1 MRLLE
6 KKLNVQ
12 KIKRLHSS
20 TIIPNDFYVERG
32 ADKQLRDN
40 VANMGRPGYVL
51 VARQMGKTNLLL
63 HAKSQLGGNGNVFL
77 YIDLSNIFPDL
88 YQFFRN
94 IIDVAIDSNPEYFS
108 SLEDRLAASRAKSLS
123 RPAHKEHE
131 YELRQLLN
139 LTPGKLVICLDEI
152 DALSK
157 VEYSDSVFSL
167 IRSTY
172 FASRINYPEFKR
184 LTYILSGVV
193 EPNDIIKN
201 KDISPFNI
209 GEKIYLDDFTVDE
222 YLTFIEKAQLAFP
235 REVIERIYYWTN
247 GNPRMCW
254 DICSALED
262 IWLTAD
268 VAVETVDLVVR
279 KLYLTSYNLAPVDHI
294 RQQVAEDKDIRTA
307 IMNIHLDKSS
317 SVKDAQRTRLYL
329 AGIIR
334 SDFSSDK
341 LTIKNP
347 IIAAC
352 LSEAWIMSIEESS
365 TSILDAADSRYSA
378 GDYVGALRLYKDFIA
393 KLSSDVPAELT
404 YYKLGE
410 CSFMLSDY
418 ASTVEYFN
426 KAHIKRS
433 ESAVLHFRKQLLLGV
448 SQYQNDLIEESIETL
463 EYIINFPFEEENP
476 VVFYE
481 ALINICAPYFAKFEE
496 YSGAVID
503 NCEKVIAA
511 HSDILRLS
519 QGRDNLAS
527 LMFAAHHN
535 ISYAYTELGD
545 NAKAKEYALRSMEFA
560 NGGGKLSVISEL
572 LPSLSQDEGL
582 ALLGSAKSFLLDE
595 NTEFKHDV
603 LRQET
608 NFNTKAYATLLI
620 YAFDFGNE
628 SLADELIAPLLQGHY
643 GEHATWPVISTAA
656 TSAIS
661 KQDHRVASWLY
672 RVALNLP
679 GNSLTADDRKQI
691 YLYLLLLSPEVAPV
705 DIEGRFLSELAAE
718 SMEKFDARDIRVLYA
733 LIKKNLDAN
742 HVFRAEKLISIASKI
757 RSNLYLVDK
766 QRSDFYRSAF
776 LPIDYLE
783 LRMVLSRGDSVAIQ
797 FKAATIESYINAN
810 PLPPQYFTQSFMDR
824 LKADVQYVL
833 DQFEVKSE
841 TQGQSFKRNQ
851 QVRVRF
857 KNGEIREGKFKKF
870 EHQWKSGDCE
880 RVR

>member
-6 KKLNVQ
+6 RKLSEL
-12 KIKRLHSS
+12 KIKRLLSS
-20 TIIPNDFYVERG
+20 TIISDDFYVERS
-32 ADKQLRDN
+32 ADKQLRNN
-40 VANMGRPGYVL
+40 VASMGRPGYVL

-63 HAKSQLGGNGNVFL
+63 HAKSKLGGNGNVFL

-94 IIDVAIDSNPEYFS
+94 IIDVAVDLNPEYFS
-108 SLEDRLAASRAKSLS
+108 GLEEKLAASRAKSVN

-131 YELRQLLN
+131 YELRQLLS

-209 GEKIYLDDFTVDE
+209 GEQIYLDDFTRDE
-222 YLTFIEKAQLAFP
+222 YIMFTRKAQLDFSD
-235 REVIERIYYWTN
+235 EVVDRIYYWTN

-268 VAVETVDLVVR
+268 VGVETVDLVVR
-279 KLYLTSYNLAPVDHI
+279 RLYLTSYNLPPVDKI

-307 IMNIHLDKSS
+307 LMNIHLDKSS
-317 SVKDAQRTRLYL
+317 SVKDAQRTKLYL

-352 LSEAWIMSIEESS
+352 LSEAWITSIEESS
-365 TSILDAADSRYSA
+365 TSILDAANNRYSV
-378 GDYVGALRLYKDFIA
+378 GDYVGALRLYKEFIS
-393 KLSSDVPAELT
+393 KLSSGVPSELT
-404 YYKLGE
+404 YYKMGE

-418 ASTVEYFN
+418 ASTLEYFD
-426 KAHIKRS
+426 KAPIRRS
-433 ESAVLHFRKQLLLGV
+433 ESAVLHFRKQLLLGI
-448 SQYQNDLIEESIETL
+448 SQYQNGLIEESIKTL
-463 EYIINFPFEEENP
+463 EYIVGFPFEDEIP
-476 VVFYE
+476 VEYYE
-481 ALINICAPYFAKFEE
+481 ALINICAPYFHKFEK
-496 YSGAVID
+496 YNGAII
-503 NCEKVIAA
+503 NNSEKVISA
-511 HSDILRLS
+511 HHDILLLS
-519 QGRDNLAS
+519 EGRGSVAS

-535 ISYAYTELGD
+535 ISYAYARLSDT
-545 NAKAKEYALRSMEFA
+545 AKAKEYALRSMEFA

-572 LPSLSQDEGL
+572 LPSLNQEEGL
-582 ALLGSAKSFLLDE
+582 ALLESAKSLLLDE
-595 NTEFKHDV
+595 RTEFKHDV
-603 LRQET
+603 LRQEI
-608 NFNTKAYATLLI
+608 NFDTKDYATLLI
-620 YAFDFGNE
+620 YAFQFGGE
-628 SLADELIAPLLQGHY
+628 KLADELMAPLLKGNY
-643 GEHATWPVISTAA
+643 GKHATWPVVSTAA
-656 TSAIS
+656 TNAIS

-679 GNSLTADDRKQI
+679 GDILTSDDRKQI
-691 YLYLLLLSPEVAPV
+691 YLYLLLLSPDAAPV
-705 DIEGRFLSELAAE
+705 DIEARFLSELAVE
-718 SMEKFDARDIRVLYA
+718 SMEKFDARDVRVLYA

-742 HVFRAEKLISIASKI
+742 HVFRAEKLLDIAKNI
-757 RSNLYLVDK
+757 HSNLHMLDK
-766 QRSDFYRSAF
+766 QKSEYYRSAF

-783 LRMVLSRGDSVAIQ
+783 LRLVLNRGDSVAIQ
-797 FKAATIESYINAN
+797 YKAATIESYINLN
-810 PLPPQYFTQSFMDR
+810 PSPPQYFTQGFMDI
-824 LKADVQYVL
+824 LKTDVRYVL
-833 DQFEVKSE
+833 EQFEVKNVA
-841 TQGQSFKRNQ
+841 QNQNLKRKQ
-851 QVRVRF
+851 QVRVKF
-857 KNGEIREGKFKKF
+857 KNGEIREGKLKKF
-870 EHQWKSGDCE
+870 ERLLKSGECE
-880 RVR
+880 IVR